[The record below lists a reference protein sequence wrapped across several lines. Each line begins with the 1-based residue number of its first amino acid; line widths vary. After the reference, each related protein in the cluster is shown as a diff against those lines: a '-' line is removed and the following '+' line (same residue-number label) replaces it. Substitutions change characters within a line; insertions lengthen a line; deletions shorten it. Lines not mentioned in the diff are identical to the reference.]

1 MTRRSKSSI
10 PNSVKKQFFE
20 NKQPLDYEESVKV
33 KESQTIKFDENFV
46 SMRYAPRER
55 VEYLKPS
62 HEIIRE
68 TNESKKFSVR
78 WIKTGILARV
88 NFPKVYNP
96 KTNTT
101 TFIDHWVDPK
111 YDGKIG
117 LIYSVNNM
125 NKVYSKFPV
134 VEILIGNKKLSF
146 QANYLEPVD
155 SSLEE

>member
-20 NKQPLDYEESVKV
+20 NKQPLGYEESVKV

-62 HEIIRE
+62 YEISRE
-68 TNESKKFSVR
+68 AKESKKFSVH
-78 WIKTGILARV
+78 WIKTGILVRV
-88 NFPKVYNP
+88 NYPKVYNP
-96 KTNTT
+96 KTNKTS
-101 TFIDHWVDPK
+101 FVDHWVDPK
-111 YDGKIG
+111 YEGKIG
-117 LIYSVNNM
+117 LIFSINYSPQL
-125 NKVYSKFPV
+125 YSKFPM
-134 VEILIGNKKLSF
+134 VEILIGNKRLSF